1 LCLTYGRL
9 GVVSFIWRG
18 KEKDK
23 YFQLVQTGK
32 IAKRMIFRNLSA
44 KVIKKVDVNETLYYE
59 NNVTENF

>member
-1 LCLTYGRL
+1 
-9 GVVSFIWRG
+9 VSFIWRG

>member
-1 LCLTYGRL
+1 MCLTYRRL
-9 GVVSFIWRG
+9 GVVSFIWGR

-44 KVIKKVDVNETLYYE
+44 KVIKKVDVNETLYDE